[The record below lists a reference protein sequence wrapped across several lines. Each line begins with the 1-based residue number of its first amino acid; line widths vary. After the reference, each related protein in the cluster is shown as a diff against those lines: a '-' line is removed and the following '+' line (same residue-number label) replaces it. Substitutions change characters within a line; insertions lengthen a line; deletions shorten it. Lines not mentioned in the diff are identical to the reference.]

1 MKDPDWQEEIGKVAE
16 EIEASG
22 GDLNVVAS
30 ALPRLWQRIG
40 GMKASEADW
49 QAVTTIALTAAQF
62 MFAPAVK
69 HYGPFCLHPVV
80 ITYKDGREETQ
91 SYYQVVLGTHP
102 TPFIVPMDAYGVA
115 ERGQEI
121 AAFTALG
128 QVPIA
133 QSELQ
138 NVVKYLKLRLLNW
151 NASVDYYR
159 EWQSTHAE
167 RATEREQRIQY
178 AQEQSRVVTE
188 GLREL
193 EAEYGTQLSLLTTDL
208 TPDEAAQEVHD
219 LRLRLSGMD
228 GLTEHFRAPM

>member
-30 ALPRLWQRIG
+30 ALPRLWQHIG

-69 HYGPFCLHPVV
+69 QYGPFCLHPVV

-91 SYYQVVLGTHP
+91 SYYQVVLGKHH
-102 TPFIVPMDAYGVA
+102 TPFIVPMDAV
-115 ERGQEI
+115 RGQEI

-138 NVVKYLKLRLLNW
+138 NVVKHLKLRLLNW
-151 NASVDYYR
+151 NASVNYHR

-167 RATEREQRIQY
+167 RATEREQRIRD
-178 AQEQSRVVTE
+178 AQEQSRVITE

-193 EAEYGTQLSLLTTDL
+193 EAEYETQLSLLTTDL

-228 GLTEHFRAPM
+228 GLNEHFRAPT